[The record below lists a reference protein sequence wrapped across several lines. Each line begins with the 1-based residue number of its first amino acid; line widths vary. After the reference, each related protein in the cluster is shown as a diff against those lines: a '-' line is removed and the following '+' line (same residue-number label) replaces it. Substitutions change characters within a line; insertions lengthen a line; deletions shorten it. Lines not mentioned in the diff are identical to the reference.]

1 MASHAD
7 FEFESLQDAQSIK
20 VFLENLMEGI
30 SRGRILLS
38 TAQEEME
45 LLPRTPMRFHVKA
58 RQKKDEGKISIKI
71 SWKDSQS
78 FSDASISVKAR

>member
-1 MASHAD
+1 MASNSD

-30 SRGRILLS
+30 AKGTILLS
-38 TAQEEME
+38 TAQEQME
-45 LLPRTPMRFHVKA
+45 LLPRSPMRFHVKA

-78 FSDASISVKAR
+78 FPDTSISVKAR